1 MSEFYEYYWPVE
13 SAQEI
18 ALTQTPVTGKNLV
31 LNGSYANTVTGTV
44 SLIARGFVRKINLSF
59 TGDFRGATFTVK
71 GTQNGV
77 PITNIVTGLNGG
89 NAFTT
94 EYFDT
99 VTNISVTGVIPGGGT
114 VASTADATDGYFPLI
129 LLNTEKRI
137 SNMAYALNFITE
149 APLTGCTYT
158 IYESLQNI
166 GNSGQTY
173 TQSIDDLVLSKISEY
188 VSVSQILQMTDIAR
202 NLVVKITPADVAAS
216 TLRMQFLQL

>member
-18 ALTQTPVTGKNLV
+18 GLTQTPVTGKNLV

-114 VASTADATDGYFPLI
+114 VASTTDAT
-129 LLNTEKRI
+129 
-137 SNMAYALNFITE
+137 A
-149 APLTGCTYT
+149 
-158 IYESLQNI
+158 
-166 GNSGQTY
+166 
-173 TQSIDDLVLSKISEY
+173 
-188 VSVSQILQMTDIAR
+188 
-202 NLVVKITPADVAAS
+202 
-216 TLRMQFLQL
+216 